1 MTEPFLAMLM
11 LFAGNFEV
19 RGWANC
25 WGQILSIAQN
35 TALFSLLGT
44 TYGGNGQTTFA
55 LPDLR
60 GRAPIGWGQGPGL
73 SNYDLGQVTGTESTT
88 LLITN
93 MPAHNHTAAVT
104 GLTVSAPASTGAG
117 TTNIPGPTMV
127 PAMLPTI
134 GSGPG
139 ATPIKGY
146 KVQDSTT
153 TLAPGTVGGTINIGI
168 AGGSQPFSILNPSL
182 ALTYL
187 IALEGIFPSRN

>member
-1 MTEPFLAMLM
+1 MEPYLAMIM
-11 LFAGNFEV
+11 LFGGNFAI
-19 RGWANC
+19 RGWAMC
-25 WGQILSIAQN
+25 WGQIMSIAQN
-35 TALFSLLGT
+35 TAVFSLLGT
-44 TYGGNGQTTFA
+44 TYGGDGQTTFA

-73 SNYDLGQVTGTESTT
+73 SNYSLGQVTGTENTT
-88 LLITN
+88 LLINN
-93 MPAHNHTAAVT
+93 MPAHNHVGTLSGGTVT
-104 GLTVSAPASTGAG
+104 NSASTAAG
-117 TTNIPGPTMV
+117 TTNIPGPTLV

-146 KVQDSTT
+146 KAQDNTT
-153 TLAPGTVGGTINIGI
+153 TLAPGTVSGTVTIGI
-168 AGGSQPFSILNPSL
+168 AGGNQPFSILNPSL

>member
-1 MTEPFLAMLM
+1 MTEPFLAMLI
-11 LFAGNFEV
+11 LFGGNFAI
-19 RGWANC
+19 RGWAMC
-25 WGQILSIAQN
+25 MGQIISIAQN

-60 GRAPIGWGQGPGL
+60 GRAAVGTGQGIGL
-73 SNYDLGQVTGTESTT
+73 SNYNLGQITGTENTT

-93 MPAHNHTAAVT
+93 MPAHNHVGTLSNVT
-104 GLTVSAPASTGAG
+104 VTTPASTAAG
-117 TTNIPGPTMV
+117 TTNVPGPTMV
-127 PAMLPTI
+127 PAALPTI

-139 ATPIKGY
+139 ATQIKGY

-153 TLAPGTVGGTINIGI
+153 TLAPGTAAGTVTIGI
-168 AGGSQPFSILNPSL
+168 AGGNQPFSLLNPSL